1 MVVLLDFSSGGPGEL
16 SVRCGQTVEL
26 VERSAE
32 RPGWCLAR
40 TTDQT
45 PQQVTEGRALRWKG
59 LCRTRDGE
67 QTRFLNDLEDKNKA
81 PQIKIIFLTS
91 DLFQII
97 SIKLEGTSFS
107 DPMAVKPITH

>member
-32 RPGWCLAR
+32 RTGWCLVR

-45 PQQVTEGRALRWKG
+45 PQQVI
-59 LCRTRDGE
+59 
-67 QTRFLNDLEDKNKA
+67 NHVS
-81 PQIKIIFLTS
+81 S
-91 DLFQII
+91 DEL
-97 SIKLEGTSFS
+97 
-107 DPMAVKPITH
+107 

>member
-32 RPGWCLAR
+32 RPGWCLVR

-45 PQQVTEGRALRWKG
+45 PQQV
-59 LCRTRDGE
+59 
-67 QTRFLNDLEDKNKA
+67 
-81 PQIKIIFLTS
+81 
-91 DLFQII
+91 I
-97 SIKLEGTSFS
+97 SQSSQWIMNEMQVTKVTNYIYLQ
-107 DPMAVKPITH
+107 ATH

>member
-1 MVVLLDFSSGGPGEL
+1 MFCSVNIKSVRLSVQLSGGCELVVVLLDFTSGGPGEL

-45 PQQVTEGRALRWKG
+45 PQQVIDHMCKVTTEFVSVHKCLSLKHSA
-59 LCRTRDGE
+59 E
-67 QTRFLNDLEDKNKA
+67 Y
-81 PQIKIIFLTS
+81 
-91 DLFQII
+91 
-97 SIKLEGTSFS
+97 
-107 DPMAVKPITH
+107 

>member
-45 PQQVTEGRALRWKG
+45 PQQVTGGRALWQTPR
-59 LCRTRDGE
+59 R
-67 QTRFLNDLEDKNKA
+67 TRFLHDLEDKNKA
-81 PQIKIIFLTS
+81 ERDK
-91 DLFQII
+91 
-97 SIKLEGTSFS
+97 G
-107 DPMAVKPITH
+107 

>member
-1 MVVLLDFSSGGPGEL
+1 MFPNIKIYCSSGSKIYKYVSCSTCFTCLQLSGGCELVVVLLDFTSGGAGEL

-45 PQQVTEGRALRWKG
+45 PQQVTRWI
-59 LCRTRDGE
+59 GE
-67 QTRFLNDLEDKNKA
+67 EPT
-81 PQIKIIFLTS
+81 
-91 DLFQII
+91 
-97 SIKLEGTSFS
+97 
-107 DPMAVKPITH
+107 KPRLPHS

>member
-45 PQQVTEGRALRWKG
+45 PQQVTEGRALRCKG
-59 LCRTRDGE
+59 LWQTPCRTRVGA
-67 QTRFLNDLEDKNKA
+67 QTGFLNDLEDKNKA
-81 PQIKIIFLTS
+81 QQIKIRFMTS

-97 SIKLEGTSFS
+97 SFKFEGTSF
-107 DPMAVKPITH
+107 

>member
-32 RPGWCLAR
+32 RPGWGLVR

-45 PQQVTEGRALRWKG
+45 PQQV
-59 LCRTRDGE
+59 
-67 QTRFLNDLEDKNKA
+67 
-81 PQIKIIFLTS
+81 IKHPN
-91 DLFQII
+91 
-97 SIKLEGTSFS
+97 G
-107 DPMAVKPITH
+107 

>member
-45 PQQVTEGRALRWKG
+45 PQQVREGHALRFNG
-59 LCRTRDGE
+59 MQ
-67 QTRFLNDLEDKNKA
+67 QTQLYKDLDDNA
-81 PQIKIIFLTS
+81 LQS
-91 DLFQII
+91 RW
-97 SIKLEGTSFS
+97 
-107 DPMAVKPITH
+107 

>member
-45 PQQVTEGRALRWKG
+45 PQQVTMADVFRRNG
-59 LCRTRDGE
+59 LTQMQHRILSP
-67 QTRFLNDLEDKNKA
+67 QKNR
-81 PQIKIIFLTS
+81 LC
-91 DLFQII
+91 
-97 SIKLEGTSFS
+97 
-107 DPMAVKPITH
+107 HR

>member
-1 MVVLLDFSSGGPGEL
+1 MVVLLDFSSGGPGEI

-45 PQQVTEGRALRWKG
+45 PQQVTEGGALG
-59 LCRTRDGE
+59 CRGAVAH
-67 QTRFLNDLEDKNKA
+67 RFLNDLEKNRA
-81 PQIKIIFLTS
+81 QQIKIVFLMS
-91 DLFQII
+91 HLF
-97 SIKLEGTSFS
+97 
-107 DPMAVKPITH
+107 

>member
-1 MVVLLDFSSGGPGEL
+1 MVVLLDFSSGVSGEL

-45 PQQVTEGRALRWKG
+45 PQQVTEGFRCEGPG
-59 LCRTRDGE
+59 L
-67 QTRFLNDLEDKNKA
+67 TRFLDDLEDMQKNWN
-81 PQIKIIFLTS
+81 FFTS
-91 DLFQII
+91 NLIQMIGF
-97 SIKLEGTSFS
+97 KLVKKMSF
-107 DPMAVKPITH
+107 

>member
-45 PQQVTEGRALRWKG
+45 PQQVTEGRGLRWKG
-59 LCRTRDGE
+59 LWQTPCGTRIGE
-67 QTRFLNDLEDKNKA
+67 QTRFLDDLEDKNKA
-81 PQIKIIFLTS
+81 QQLKIISL
-91 DLFQII
+91 
-97 SIKLEGTSFS
+97 
-107 DPMAVKPITH
+107 M

>member
-16 SVRCGQTVEL
+16 SVCCGQTVEL

-45 PQQVTEGRALRWKG
+45 PQQVTEGRGLRWKG
-59 LCRTRDGE
+59 LWQTPCRTRIGE
-67 QTRFLNDLEDKNKA
+67 LTRFLDDLEDKNKA
-81 PQIKIIFLTS
+81 QQIKIISL
-91 DLFQII
+91 
-97 SIKLEGTSFS
+97 
-107 DPMAVKPITH
+107 M

>member
-1 MVVLLDFSSGGPGEL
+1 MVVLLDFSSGISGEL

-45 PQQVTEGRALRWKG
+45 PQQVTEGFGCEG
-59 LCRTRDGE
+59 LGLTRLID
-67 QTRFLNDLEDKNKA
+67 DLEDKNEAECK
-81 PQIKIIFLTS
+81 KFG
-91 DLFQII
+91 F
-97 SIKLEGTSFS
+97 FFY
-107 DPMAVKPITH
+107 VKFNPNDRF

>member
-32 RPGWCLAR
+32 RPGWCLVR

-45 PQQVTEGRALRWKG
+45 PQQVTNRMSSNVMN
-59 LCRTRDGE
+59 C
-67 QTRFLNDLEDKNKA
+67 DKCDMGNVPRRNKS
-81 PQIKIIFLTS
+81 IFFIGNKS
-91 DLFQII
+91 NVPKV
-97 SIKLEGTSFS
+97 S
-107 DPMAVKPITH
+107 P